1 MIDTVSLTKEWLD
14 AKQKEHKRDPSI
26 IESMIHALY
35 LLEQLKLTGLDF
47 IFKGGTSLVIL
58 LERPARFSVDID
70 VIINPSLTQEQLEE
84 YLNKVVASTDAFIR
98 VELDERRSYK
108 PGVPKAHYKFI
119 FNSNAAGVTKEGQP
133 NPNPEREIL
142 LDVLFAENPY
152 PNLVKRAINTNW
164 LKLKSEPLVVKMPC
178 VNSITGDKLTAFAPN
193 TTGVPY
199 YRLSVNKDG
208 ATASTEMFR
217 EIMKQL
223 FDVGSLFDALDDI
236 ELFRKSY
243 HETVEAEIKY
253 RSDRGVESRE
263 QVLRDTIATALILAR
278 REKQINDD
286 EKQNF
291 HDLKKGIEAF
301 GHYVFLGNFRI
312 EHAQVAGAK
321 AAYLSAILLTDY
333 KGELNRF
340 DKKTPLPDYLIT
352 HPDYNFL
359 NKALKAVNLGEA
371 LFYWSEA
378 VKLLQ
383 SEA

>member
-84 YLNKVVASTDAFIR
+84 YLNNLVASTNAFIR

-199 YRLSVNKDG
+199 YRLFVNKDG
-208 ATASTEMFR
+208 VIVSTEMFR

-223 FDVGSLFDALDDI
+223 FDVGSLFDAMDEI

-263 QVLRDTIATALILAR
+263 HVLKDTIATALILAR
-278 REKQINDD
+278 REKQINDKD
-286 EKQNF
+286 KQNF
-291 HDLKKGIEAF
+291 EDLKKGLESF

-340 DKKTPLPDYLIT
+340 DEKTPLTNYLIT
-352 HPDYNFL
+352 HPDYHFL
-359 NKALKAVNLGEA
+359 NKALKAVNRGEA
-371 LFYWSEA
+371 LFYWNEA

-383 SEA
+383 PE

>member
-84 YLNKVVASTDAFIR
+84 YLNNLVASTNAFIR

-152 PNLVKRAINTNW
+152 PNLVERAINTNW

-199 YRLSVNKDG
+199 YRLFVNKDG
-208 ATASTEMFR
+208 VIVSTEMFR

-223 FDVGSLFDALDDI
+223 FDVGSLFDAMDEI

-263 QVLRDTIATALILAR
+263 HVLKDTIATALILAR
-278 REKQINDD
+278 REKQINNKD
-286 EKQNF
+286 KQNF
-291 HDLKKGIEAF
+291 DNLKKGLESF
-301 GHYVFLGNFRI
+301 GHYVFLGNFRV
-312 EHAQVAGAK
+312 EHAQLAGAK

-340 DKKTPLPDYLIT
+340 DEKTPLTNYLIT
-352 HPDYNFL
+352 HPDYHFL
-359 NKALKAVNLGEA
+359 NKALKAVNRGEA
-371 LFYWSEA
+371 LFYWNEA

-383 SEA
+383 PE

>member
-84 YLNKVVASTDAFIR
+84 YLNNLVASTDAFIR

-152 PNLVKRAINTNW
+152 PNLVERAINTNW
-164 LKLKSEPLVVKMPC
+164 LKLKSAPLVIKMPC

-199 YRLSVNKDG
+199 YRLFVNKDG
-208 ATASTEMFR
+208 VTVSTEMFR

-223 FDVGSLFDALDDI
+223 FDVGSLFDALDEI

-263 QVLRDTIATALILAR
+263 HVLKDTIATALILAR
-278 REKQINDD
+278 REKQINNKD
-286 EKQNF
+286 KQNF
-291 HDLKKGIEAF
+291 DDLKKGLESF

-312 EHAQVAGAK
+312 EHAQIAGAK

-340 DKKTPLPDYLIT
+340 DEKTPLTNYLIT
-352 HPDYNFL
+352 HPDYHFL
-359 NKALKAVNLGEA
+359 NKALKAVNRGEA
-371 LFYWSEA
+371 LFYWNEA

-383 SEA
+383 PQG